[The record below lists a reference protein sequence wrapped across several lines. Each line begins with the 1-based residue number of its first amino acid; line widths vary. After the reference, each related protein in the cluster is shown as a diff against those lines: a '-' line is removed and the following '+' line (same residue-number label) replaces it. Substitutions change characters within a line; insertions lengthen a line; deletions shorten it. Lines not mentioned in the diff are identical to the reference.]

1 MKNINYTIG
10 AKFSNTLDEISNK
23 IFDSVRT
30 SIADRS
36 FNIKEDVMNQVLEI
50 LKKQIYEKHQ

>member
-1 MKNINYTIG
+1 VKNINYTIG

-30 SIADRS
+30 SIADKS

-50 LKKQIYEKHQ
+50 LKKQIYEKH

>member
-23 IFDSVRT
+23 IFDSVST
-30 SIADRS
+30 SIADKS

-50 LKKQIYEKHQ
+50 LKKQIYEKH